1 MSNRFPSKTIPQSAC
16 RLTAPFTQGSLPSI
30 QHHKKLPA
38 QFPRRVCTGSCY
50 FAEYFSAKDITLS
63 HRDLFHFML
72 FVRESKGRK
81 KTVRWT
87 VFSPW
92 EIPMPRSG
100 IKKLIKVNGKGTPS
114 VCLPL
119 LLKSAQQFQNDA
131 AVFSLLCGQSGKDR
145 AIFRVSTAGFILG
158 KTAHLLSVAAAQT
171 SIG

>member
-87 VFSPW
+87 VFSPR
-92 EIPMPRSG
+92 EIPMPRSRKHWDNDPMRLHRIISYFG
-100 IKKLIKVNGKGTPS
+100 YGCFLLVLPS
-114 VCLPL
+114 
-119 LLKSAQQFQNDA
+119 
-131 AVFSLLCGQSGKDR
+131 R
-145 AIFRVSTAGFILG
+145 
-158 KTAHLLSVAAAQT
+158 
-171 SIG
+171 